1 MDWKK
6 SCLFE
11 SIYQKWFAAWR
22 LRLVVLASNIHDG
35 LYWDLIWSVVV
46 VVWWG
51 AISWFNGPSLVRHHQ
66 HTTTQSPHMS
76 QVWQLS
82 ISPMV
87 YLSNCSSSASSGL
100 HRQRY
105 QLFNKCDNLD
115 QVGEVDMS
123 FTSVLLQ
130 VCVTKSFC
138 APPTYLWRDSATKTE
153 NWNCTLNSIWK
164 AYSVLKYRGL
174 RLTMCCTK
182 RLSTICQQLKHL
194 LLL

>member
-1 MDWKK
+1 MDCQK
-6 SCLFE
+6 SFHFE
-11 SIYQKWFAAWR
+11 SIYKKWFAAWR
-22 LRLVVLASNIHDG
+22 LNLRLVVLAPNIHDG

-66 HTTTQSPHMS
+66 HTTTVSHVPGLTVVNLS
-76 QVWQLS
+76 YGLS
-82 ISPMV
+82 I
-87 YLSNCSSSASSGL
+87 YLTASSRL

-105 QLFNKCDNLD
+105 QLFNNCDNLD

>member
-1 MDWKK
+1 MG
-6 SCLFE
+6 CIE
-11 SIYQKWFAAWR
+11 T
-22 LRLVVLASNIHDG
+22 
-35 LYWDLIWSVVV
+35 WSG
-46 VVWWG
+46 VWWWWCG
-51 AISWFNGPSLVRHHQ
+51 EELSPGSMAPAWSD
-66 HTTTQSPHMS
+66 TTSTPPQSHMS